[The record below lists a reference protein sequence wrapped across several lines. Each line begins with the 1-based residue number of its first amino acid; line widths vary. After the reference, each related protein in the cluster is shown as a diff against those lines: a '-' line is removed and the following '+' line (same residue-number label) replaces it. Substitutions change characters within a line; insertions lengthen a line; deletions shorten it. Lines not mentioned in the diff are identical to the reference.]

1 MWEGPKLSLDF
12 CLNVLGIQQAN
23 LLSQMAPFLSS
34 FIKENMRSGVQV
46 WRDPG
51 RSFHMMDDLL
61 SKNGSA
67 VASLDLVPLI
77 HNLRVIKSKSE
88 QELMRRTCS
97 IIADAAIET
106 MKVRQNLVTV

>member
-1 MWEGPKLSLDF
+1 MNLDF

-34 FIKENMRSGVQV
+34 FIKENLRSGVQL

-51 RSFHMMDDLL
+51 RSFHMMEDLL

-67 VASLDLVPLI
+67 VASLDMVPLI
-77 HNLRVIKSKSE
+77 HHLRVIKSRSE

-106 MKVRQNLVTV
+106 MKVRRNIVGIKFD